1 MIIEVDDKNIEE
13 VLKENKDKIVIM
25 DFWAGWCGPCRM
37 YGATLKKFSEEN
49 SDVVIVKVDIDSAPE
64 ASAKYVIRSIP
75 TTLVFKDGEVENKL
89 AGALSKEK
97 LLEISKL

>member
-1 MIIEVDDKNIEE
+1 MIIDVDDSNIEK
-13 VLKENKDKIVIM
+13 VLEENELVLV

-49 SDVVIVKVDIDSAPE
+49 PDVVIAKVNIDSAPE
-64 ASAKYVIRSIP
+64 ASARYTIRSIP
-75 TTLVFKDGEVENKL
+75 TTLVFKNGEIDNKL
-89 AGALSKEK
+89 PGALSKEK